1 MKSAISL
8 TVERGKA
15 AELFRRF
22 ALVHVAG
29 DLDAVAPAF
38 FGEDVGD
45 VHLNGSTA
53 DAKLVRDLFVAQPAR
68 GERSLSRR
76 QSLPFC
82 FVIGQL
88 LGGTNNKE
96 GALDIPTQ

>member
-1 MKSAISL
+1 MESRSL
-8 TVERGKA
+8 GRA

-22 ALVHVAG
+22 ALEDVAG

-38 FGEDVGD
+38 FREDVGD
-45 VHLNGSTA
+45 VHLDGSGA

-82 FVIGQL
+82 FSLFASVKTIICFIVWFLPEFARQ
-88 LGGTNNKE
+88 
-96 GALDIPTQ
+96 